1 MTLKEKSDWSR
12 QLLDKVLQIGEQGQ
26 HYVNIDVNNCGY
38 GITVCAMRGGFDR
51 EKEYDIHQFLGS
63 YSEEKDFQELMQ
75 ALDELLEKEDG
86 NGTREDTPGKT
97 SDMAAGEPHGRC
109 GARPESVA
117 GRSG

>member
-26 HYVNIDVNNCGY
+26 HYVNIDVNNYGY

-51 EKEYDIHQFLGS
+51 GKEFDIYESIGT
-63 YSEEKDFQELMQ
+63 YSEEKDFVELMQ

-86 NGTREDTPGKT
+86 NEKR
-97 SDMAAGEPHGRC
+97 RIN
-109 GARPESVA
+109 GAE
-117 GRSG
+117 

>member
-26 HYVNIDVNNCGY
+26 HYVNIDVNNYGY

-51 EKEYDIHQFLGS
+51 GREFDIYESIGT
-63 YSEEKDFQELMQ
+63 YSEEKDFVELMQ

-86 NGTREDTPGKT
+86 NEKRRMD
-97 SDMAAGEPHGRC
+97 
-109 GARPESVA
+109 GAE
-117 GRSG
+117 

>member
-26 HYVNIDVNNCGY
+26 HYVNIDVNNYGY

-51 EKEYDIHQFLGS
+51 GKEFDIYESIGT
-63 YSEEKDFQELMQ
+63 YSEEKDFVELMQ

-86 NGTREDTPGKT
+86 NEKRRMD
-97 SDMAAGEPHGRC
+97 
-109 GARPESVA
+109 GAE
-117 GRSG
+117 

>member
-26 HYVNIDVNNCGY
+26 HYVNIDVNNYGY

-51 EKEYDIHQFLGS
+51 GREFDIYESIGT
-63 YSEEKDFQELMQ
+63 YSEEKDFVELMQ

-86 NGTREDTPGKT
+86 NEKR
-97 SDMAAGEPHGRC
+97 RIN
-109 GARPESVA
+109 GAE
-117 GRSG
+117 